1 MDSLVKK
8 PEVLALIPARG
19 GSKGIPRKNIKLFA
33 GFPLISYSIA
43 AGRQAQSVT
52 RVIVSTDDEE
62 IAAEA
67 RRWGAETPF
76 LRPPELAQDQT
87 TDLPV
92 FQHALRWLRE
102 NEGYTPDLV
111 IQLRPTSPIRPRL
124 CVDEA
129 VALLRNHPDADSLRG
144 VVPSGQN
151 PYKMWRLQ
159 GKEEPMIPL
168 LKLDGIAEPFN
179 APRQSL
185 PPTYWQTGHIDVIRP
200 RVILEGNSMSGR
212 NILPYLIDPRYTVDI
227 DTPFDWLRYEWLV
240 RNADLDM
247 VDPASKRRKLP
258 AKISLVAMDFDGVL
272 TDNLVYVDQ
281 DGSERVASSR
291 GDSMGIRLVREAL
304 PINFV
309 VISTETNP
317 VVSARCR
324 KLNLEVYQ
332 GVNDKPALLK
342 QLLQERQVPA
352 GEVVFI
358 GNDVN
363 DVGCFDLAAYA
374 VAPADAEPEV
384 RRRADL
390 VLTRK
395 GGKGAVREFCDLL
408 LQNAGKILPT
418 QEKK

>member
-1 MDSLVKK
+1 MVKK

-212 NILPYLIDPRYTVDI
+212 KILPYLIDPRYTVDI

-281 DGSERVASSR
+281 DGSERVAS
-291 GDSMGIRLVREAL
+291 
-304 PINFV
+304 
-309 VISTETNP
+309 
-317 VVSARCR
+317 
-324 KLNLEVYQ
+324 
-332 GVNDKPALLK
+332 
-342 QLLQERQVPA
+342 
-352 GEVVFI
+352 
-358 GNDVN
+358 
-363 DVGCFDLAAYA
+363 
-374 VAPADAEPEV
+374 
-384 RRRADL
+384 
-390 VLTRK
+390 
-395 GGKGAVREFCDLL
+395 
-408 LQNAGKILPT
+408 
-418 QEKK
+418 

>member
-1 MDSLVKK
+1 LVKK

-200 RVILEGNSMSGR
+200 RVILEGN
-212 NILPYLIDPRYTVDI
+212 
-227 DTPFDWLRYEWLV
+227 
-240 RNADLDM
+240 
-247 VDPASKRRKLP
+247 
-258 AKISLVAMDFDGVL
+258 
-272 TDNLVYVDQ
+272 
-281 DGSERVASSR
+281 
-291 GDSMGIRLVREAL
+291 
-304 PINFV
+304 
-309 VISTETNP
+309 
-317 VVSARCR
+317 
-324 KLNLEVYQ
+324 
-332 GVNDKPALLK
+332 
-342 QLLQERQVPA
+342 
-352 GEVVFI
+352 
-358 GNDVN
+358 
-363 DVGCFDLAAYA
+363 
-374 VAPADAEPEV
+374 
-384 RRRADL
+384 
-390 VLTRK
+390 
-395 GGKGAVREFCDLL
+395 
-408 LQNAGKILPT
+408 
-418 QEKK
+418 

>member
-1 MDSLVKK
+1 MVNK

-19 GSKGIPRKNIKLFA
+19 GSKGIPRKNINLFA
-33 GFPLISYSIA
+33 GYPLISYSIA
-43 AGRQAQSVT
+43 AGAQAQSVT
-52 RVIVSTDDEE
+52 RIIVSTDDEE

-67 RRWGAETPF
+67 RKWGAETPF
-76 LRPPELAQDQT
+76 MRPVELAQDHT

-92 FQHALRWLRE
+92 FQHALRWLKD
-102 NEGYTPDLV
+102 NEGYIPDLV
-111 IQLRPTSPIRPRL
+111 IHLRPTSPIRPRH
-124 CVDEA
+124 CIDEA
-129 VALLRNHPDADSLRG
+129 VALLQAHPGADSIRG

-151 PYKMWRLQ
+151 PYKMWRLR
-159 GKEEPMIPL
+159 GKDEPMTPL
-168 LKLDGIAEPFN
+168 LQLDGVAEPFN
-179 APRQSL
+179 SPRQSL

-200 RVILEGNSMSGR
+200 RVILEDNSMSGR
-212 NILPYLIDPRYTVDI
+212 TILPYLIDPRYTVDI
-227 DTPFDWLRYEWLV
+227 DTPFDWMRYEWLV
-240 RNADLDM
+240 RNANLEM

-304 PINFV
+304 PIGFV

-317 VVSARCR
+317 VVSMRCR

-332 GVNDKPALLK
+332 GINDKPAVLK
-342 QLLQERQVPA
+342 QLLQERHIPA
-352 GEVVFI
+352 KEVVFI

-363 DVGCFDLAAYA
+363 DVGCFNIAAYA
-374 VAPADAEPEV
+374 VTPADAEPEV
-384 RRRADL
+384 KRRADL
-390 VLTRK
+390 VLTRA

-408 LQNAGKILPT
+408 LQNAEKNQAT